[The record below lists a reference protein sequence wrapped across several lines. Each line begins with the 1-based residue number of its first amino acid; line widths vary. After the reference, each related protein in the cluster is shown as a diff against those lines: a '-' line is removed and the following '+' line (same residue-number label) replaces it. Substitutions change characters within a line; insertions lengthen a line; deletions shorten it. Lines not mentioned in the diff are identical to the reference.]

1 MVEGCILKKIREGE
15 GGEQQVCG
23 GGGKKEGGGGGG
35 GGRYDLSDIFVV
47 GCYEIQYGG
56 ATLLIL
62 N

>member
-1 MVEGCILKKIREGE
+1 VNKKGKGV
-15 GGEQQVCG
+15 GGKQQKG
-23 GGGKKEGGGGGG
+23 WGGGKKRGGGGG